1 MSDHIT
7 FKVDPSFDGKPIE
20 SLFQAFYTPSKT
32 MNHLLNKKVMI
43 HGETIKP
50 KHILHQGDVI
60 TIDFTGMIRPLD
72 IGDVSDHI
80 SILYEDEHFVIVDKP
95 VNLLVY
101 DDGMKKDDLTRRVN
115 RYFQKKGHMLP
126 ILPAH
131 RIDVETSGMV
141 LFAKH
146 PLALSYL
153 SQLFERKEID
163 KTYTCLV
170 KGPLVKEKGTIKTK
184 IAQDRHSSKMIPNPS
199 GVAAITHYQ
208 MVGLE
213 DPFVRLHV
221 SIETGRKHQIRAH
234 LASIGYPIVG
244 DALYSGFRAERLMLH
259 FGEVSFHHPMKQTKI
274 IQQSRIPF

>member
-1 MSDHIT
+1 
-7 FKVDPSFDGKPIE
+7 
-20 SLFQAFYTPSKT
+20 
-32 MNHLLNKKVMI
+32 
-43 HGETIKP
+43 
-50 KHILHQGDVI
+50 
-60 TIDFTGMIRPLD
+60 
-72 IGDVSDHI
+72 
-80 SILYEDEHFVIVDKP
+80 
-95 VNLLVY
+95 
-101 DDGMKKDDLTRRVN
+101 
-115 RYFQKKGHMLP
+115 MLP

-170 KGPLVKEKGTIKTK
+170 KGPLLKEKGTIKTK
-184 IAQDRHSSKMIPNPS
+184 IAQDRHSSKMIPNPA
-199 GVAAITHYQ
+199 GVEAITHYQ
-208 MVGLE
+208 LVSLE

-259 FGEVSFHHPMKQTKI
+259 FGEVSFKHPMKQNKI